1 MKNTDKFYIGGAW
14 VDPVGKATIDVT
26 DPATEQAFAT
36 IAMGNAA
43 DAERAIAAARQAFPS
58 FSQTSR
64 EQRLAL
70 LRRVLDI
77 LKRRND
83 EIGDVISRE
92 MGAPTALARQSQ
104 AILGAAHFAETI
116 RAFESF
122 DWEYMQ
128 GDTRIIHEPIGVVA
142 MITPWN
148 WPINQIA
155 SKVAPALATG
165 CTMVLKPSE
174 IAPLNAI
181 LFAEIMHEAGVPA
194 GVFNLIHGD
203 GPTVG
208 TILASHPDVDM
219 ISFTGSTR
227 AGVSVATAAA
237 PTVKRVHQELGGKS
251 PNIVL
256 RSADLNAAVTM
267 GVCRCFDNSGQ
278 SCNAP
283 TRLLVPME
291 RMDDAIAAAANAAG
305 EIVVGSPA
313 DPSTTMG
320 PVVSQQQ
327 FDKIQN
333 LIRKGINEGA
343 ELIAGGNDRPDHLD
357 VGYYVKPT
365 VFAKVTNDMTIAQE
379 EIFGPVLVIIG
390 YGTEDE
396 AVAIANDTPYGLA
409 AYVQGD
415 ASEARALSRKLRA
428 GIVRINNS
436 AWDGAA
442 PFGGYKQS
450 GNGREYGKFGIQ
462 EFTEIKGV
470 VGYAGT

>member
-1 MKNTDKFYIGGAW
+1 MRNSDKFYIGGAW
-14 VDPVGKATIDVT
+14 VDPLGGVKMDVI
-26 DPATEQAFAT
+26 DPATEQPFAS
-36 IAMGNAA
+36 IAMGTAA
-43 DAERAIAAARQAFPS
+43 DAETAIAAAKAAFPS
-58 FSQTSR
+58 FSQSSK
-64 EQRLAL
+64 EERLAL
-70 LRRVLDI
+70 LERILDI

-83 EIGDVISRE
+83 EIGDIIARE
-92 MGAPTALARQSQ
+92 MGAPTDLARNSQ
-104 AILGAAHFAETI
+104 ASIGAAHFKETLHALD
-116 RAFESF
+116 AFAF
-122 DWEYMQ
+122 EYMQ
-128 GDTRIIHEPIGVVA
+128 GSTRIVHEPIGVVA

-181 LFAEIMHEAGVPA
+181 IFAEIMHEAGVPE
-194 GVFNLIHGD
+194 GVFNLVQGD

-208 TILASHPDVDM
+208 AVLASHSDIDM
-219 ISFTGSTR
+219 VSFTGSTR
-227 AGVSVATAAA
+227 AGITVAQAAA

-256 RSADLNAAVTM
+256 RSADLHTAVAA
-267 GVCRCFDNSGQ
+267 GVRRCFDNSGQ

-291 RMDDAIAAAANAAG
+291 RMDDAIAVTRAAA
-305 EIVVGSPA
+305 ESIVVGAPGHPA
-313 DPSTTMG
+313 TTMG
-320 PVVSQQQ
+320 PVVSQLQ
-327 FDKIQN
+327 FDKIQG
-333 LIRKGINEGA
+333 LIRKGIEEGA
-343 ELIAGGNDRPDHLD
+343 TLVTGGCDRPAHLN

-365 VFAKVTNDMTIAQE
+365 VFAHVSNDMTIAQE
-379 EIFGPVLVIIG
+379 EIFGPVLVMIG

-409 AYVQGD
+409 SYIQGD
-415 ASEARALSRKLRA
+415 AAEARALSRKLRT
-428 GIVRINNS
+428 GIVRINSS

-450 GNGREYGKFGIQ
+450 GNGREYGKFGIH
-462 EFTEIKGV
+462 EFTEIKGI
-470 VGYAGT
+470 VGYADS